1 MTKPKLERITGTFE
15 FEDGTSHSFSLWGDY
30 GGWSQWGASTDEL
43 IRRETGDIL
52 NAMVESLREIEA
64 FGVEDEEDR
73 FANMTEEEV
82 CKVASALIAPRTFEL
97 TWVARGDTLE
107 HHPEVLNN
115 LLFEDGTSIWDELD
129 EWYSE
134 QEWESAE
141 RELVDI
147 LEEVGL
153 DADEITDYR
162 DTNSWDIL
170 RDEIRERNGS
180 DVINQLINNTGY
192 QVFRA
197 NLIDGDEGLELFSTS
212 DEFSEGVKQYGGD
225 PDEYSRDMGEF
236 GEGWSSF
243 ELVFRAHPSDFYQ
256 HYEAEEFVISE
267 HAYLWCGGGPMN
279 GDGWLVETTR
289 PITIKKSKLSL
300 DSCGW
305 GYSAEKVFGLGLQ
318 YDATVTPVTE

>member
-1 MTKPKLERITGTFE
+1 MSKPKVSTITGTFE
-15 FEDGTSHSFSLWGDY
+15 FEDGSKHAFQIDSDY
-30 GGWSQWGASTDEL
+30 NWFQWGASQSEL
-43 IRRETGDIL
+43 IARETSNIL
-52 NAMVESLREIEA
+52 EAMVAGLREDNIFLGEN
-64 FGVEDEEDR
+64 EEEDK
-73 FANMTEEEV
+73 FAGKTEEEV
-82 CKVASALIAPRTFEL
+82 AEAAFAIIADRTFEL
-97 TWVARGDTLE
+97 IWVSQEDDFDYNLDILDRVLFKGDDIL
-107 HHPEVLNN
+107 
-115 LLFEDGTSIWDELD
+115 DELN

-162 DTNSWDIL
+162 STNSWDIL
-170 RDEIRERNGS
+170 RDEIRERNSS

-212 DEFSEGVKQYGGD
+212 DEFSEGVKRYGGD

-305 GYSAEKVFGLGLQ
+305 GYSAEKVFGLGLDH
-318 YDATVTPVTE
+318 DATVTPVTE

>member
-15 FEDGTSHSFSLWGDY
+15 FEDGTSHNFSIWGDY
-30 GGWSQWGASTDEL
+30 SWSQWGASPDEL
-43 IRRETGDIL
+43 IYRETGDVL
-52 NAMVESLREIEA
+52 DAMADALRE
-64 FGVEDEEDR
+64 GHSLVEDEEDK
-73 FANMTEEEV
+73 FADMTGEEV
-82 CKVASALIAPRTFEL
+82 AEAAFALIAPRTFEL
-97 TWVARGDTLE
+97 AWTARGDGLDNN
-107 HHPEVLNN
+107 PDVLNKI
-115 LLFEDGTSIWDELD
+115 LFKDEDIWEELD

-134 QEWESAE
+134 QEWENAE
-141 RELVDI
+141 TALADI

-162 DTNSWDIL
+162 NTDSWEEL
-170 RDEIRERNGS
+170 RDSIRERNGS
-180 DVINQLINNTGY
+180 DVVNQLINNTGC

-197 NLIDGDEGLELFSTS
+197 NLIDGDEGLELFATS
-212 DEFSEGVKQYGGD
+212 DEFLEGVKQCGGD
-225 PDEYSRDMGEF
+225 PDEYTRDMGEF

-243 ELVFRAHPSDFYQ
+243 ELVFRAHPSDFYLY
-256 HYEAEEFVISE
+256 YEAEEFVISG

-305 GYSAEKVFGLGLQ
+305 GYSAEQVFGLGLQ
-318 YDATVTPVTE
+318 HDATVKPVDK